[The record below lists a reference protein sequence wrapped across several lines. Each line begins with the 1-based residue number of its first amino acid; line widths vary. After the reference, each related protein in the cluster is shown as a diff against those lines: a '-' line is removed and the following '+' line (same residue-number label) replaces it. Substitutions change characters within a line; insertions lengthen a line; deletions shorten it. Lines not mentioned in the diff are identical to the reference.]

1 MTTEQK
7 NRLAM
12 FNATHALLDGAPET
26 SGIPAFAARFGTFS
40 TKLEQLAEFE
50 AQQADPLRSQI
61 ILRDAALSRMI
72 HATLALG
79 GSILSHADAHGLPS
93 LALRVRYTPADF
105 DRVRMAQRP
114 VLAQQIVDAAKT
126 VLAQSAEHGVTQAI
140 VDDAEALI
148 AAAAAEVAASRTT
161 VAAKRA
167 ATERLALVFREIGSV
182 LDNQLDPLVFPLQ
195 QTNPAFHA
203 RYLAVRETVNRPAT
217 RATAADAAASVAPAV
232 APTTSPAA

>member
-1 MTTEQK
+1 MTNEQK

-26 SGIPAFAARFGTFS
+26 SSIPAFAARFDTFS
-40 TKLEQLAEFE
+40 TKLNQLGELE

-61 ILRDAALSRMI
+61 VIREAALARMVN
-72 HATLALG
+72 AVLALAG
-79 GSILSHADAHGLPS
+79 AILSHADANKLPS
-93 LALRVRYTPADF
+93 LALKVRYAPADF
-105 DRVRMAQRP
+105 DRVRLAQRP

-140 VDDAEALI
+140 VDEAEALI
-148 AAAAAEVAASRTT
+148 TTAAAEVAASRTT

-167 ATERLALVFREIGSV
+167 ATERLVIVFREISSV
-182 LDNQLDPLVFPLQ
+182 LDNQLDPLLFPLQ
-195 QTNPAFHA
+195 QANPGFYA

-217 RATAADAAASVAPAV
+217 HATVDTTTAAPAAVT
-232 APTTSPAA
+232 PTTSQTA